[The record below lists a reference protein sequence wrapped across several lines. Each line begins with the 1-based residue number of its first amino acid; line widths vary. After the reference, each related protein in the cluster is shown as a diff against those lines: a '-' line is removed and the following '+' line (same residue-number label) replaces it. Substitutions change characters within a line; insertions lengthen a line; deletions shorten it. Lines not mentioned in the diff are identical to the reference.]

1 MTFSVSREVL
11 DLGLKIVAITID
23 DIDIKTQTKKFLNFQ
38 KTAYTALKK
47 KYKNFD
53 IETDLI
59 LRGFNNIHKKIGVK
73 RRKHTPINE
82 LLLKMFLKSEKLP
95 SENKLI
101 NLYNIV
107 ILDSRLPIFIY
118 DKDKITGN
126 LTLTISKK
134 SESYISKN
142 SETKITGP
150 NEYICKDKK
159 NIVQRLE
166 IDQNPNTKVND
177 NTKNILIII
186 EGNENTSAEYLIEVA
201 SEIIDLINTYCGGK
215 AQIIYN

>member
-82 LLLKMFLKSEKLP
+82 LLLKMFLKNLP
-95 SENKLI
+95 MAFLFAMAIIKTSKDEPPITAVFTGSFCTLSFIAFTTELGLKFVL
-101 NLYNIV
+101 LLLFVV
-107 ILDSRLPIFIY
+107 IGDISISILLQHPGVFIRQTFHNSFSIIGDSLVLMFR
-118 DKDKITGN
+118 
-126 LTLTISKK
+126 K
-134 SESYISKN
+134 SFK
-142 SETKITGP
+142 
-150 NEYICKDKK
+150 
-159 NIVQRLE
+159 
-166 IDQNPNTKVND
+166 
-177 NTKNILIII
+177 ILIFFIACI
-186 EGNENTSAEYLIEVA
+186 NKVA
-201 SEIIDLINTYCGGK
+201 FFRFINHK
-215 AQIIYN
+215 FFKSFHNFFNS